1 MTEEAFNKIVAEG
14 GFDGLTAKGERRVVV
29 LPWPSPKLSPNAREG
44 HWAVRRRAST
54 AARHEAFVITRLVF
68 KAKPGWE
75 AAKLDIEFCPPD
87 RRRRDRDNL
96 IASLKAATDGIADA
110 LGIDDSKFIPT
121 YRIGAPVKG
130 GAVRVTI
137 EPVRVG

>member
-1 MTEEAFNKIVAEG
+1 MSEVFQRAVDRGAFN
-14 GFDGLTAKGERRVVV
+14 GLTAAGERRVVV
-29 LPWPSPKLSPNAREG
+29 LPWPSPKLSPNARI
-44 HWAVRRRAST
+44 HWAARAKYVK
-54 AARHEAFVITRLVF
+54 AARLHSFAATRAVF
-68 KAKPGWE
+68 GRKPGWD

-96 IASLKAATDGIADA
+96 IASMKAATDGIADA

-121 YRIGAPVKG
+121 YRIGEPIKG

-137 EPVRVG
+137 GPA